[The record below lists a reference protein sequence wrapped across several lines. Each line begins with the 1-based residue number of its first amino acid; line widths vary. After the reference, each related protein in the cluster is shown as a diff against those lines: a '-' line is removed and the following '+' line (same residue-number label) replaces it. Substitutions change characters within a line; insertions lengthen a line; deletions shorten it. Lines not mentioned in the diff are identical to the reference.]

1 MRFSRRL
8 LLAFLLLTPVA
19 VPAAEPW
26 PAAARLDAYFDAL
39 QKNQLANGSITISE
53 KGAVRYRRSVGSAV
67 FGGASKSPTDS
78 GTRYKIGSVTKLFTA
93 VLTMQLVEQASITL
107 DGKLAEFFP
116 ELPNALD
123 ITYRDLLQH
132 RSGLA
137 NYSEAA
143 GFEEWRDQPKNR
155 ADLVAIINDGGV
167 RFPPRERVEYNNS
180 NYLLLSYVLE
190 KVYKRPYAEIVR
202 RQIADKIGL
211 PRTYYGG
218 LTHVTRHES
227 VSYEFTPG
235 GWVAQ
240 KETFPGTHNGA
251 GGLVSNPDD
260 LVRFIDALFA
270 GQLVSQQ
277 SLGIMHGTNGVGSAG
292 LWPYIVA
299 GQTGYGHGGRIEGYR
314 TGVYHF
320 PDKRISIAYATNASV
335 LSMDEIVDEVLLT
348 LFERGHEPP
357 TFSAVKLT
365 PHQQAAY
372 AGAWRSAAGMPPFTP
387 FRQFTTPDQP
397 IELTVRS
404 AGDAPVAS
412 ILGQDFPLVAFG
424 EHEFMIREIGYFLRF
439 QPRSDELVVRGPE
452 WAYYLRREE

>member
-1 MRFSRRL
+1 MRFARRL

-19 VPAAEPW
+19 TPAAEAW

-67 FGGASKSPTDS
+67 FGDAGETPTDS

-93 VLTMQLVEQASITL
+93 VLTMQLVEQAGITL

-137 NYSEAA
+137 NYSEAP
-143 GFEEWRDQPKNR
+143 GFEEWRDQPKSR
-155 ADLVAIINDGGV
+155 ADLLAIISDGGV

-180 NYLLLSYVLE
+180 NYLLLSYILE
-190 KVYKRPYAEIVR
+190 NVYGRPYTEIVR
-202 RQIADKIGL
+202 RQITDKISL

-227 VSYEFTPG
+227 VSYQLTPG

-240 KETFPGTHNGA
+240 KETFPGMHNGA

-270 GQLVSQQ
+270 GELVTRQ
-277 SLGIMHGTNGVGSAG
+277 SLGIMRGVTGGSAG
-292 LWPYIVA
+292 LWPYVVA
-299 GQTGYGHGGRIEGYR
+299 GQTGYGHGGRVEGYR
-314 TGVYHF
+314 SCVYHF
-320 PDKRISIAYATNASV
+320 PDRRISIAYAANASV
-335 LSMDEIVDEVLLT
+335 LSMDEIVDEVLTT
-348 LFERGHEPP
+348 LFEHGHKPP
-357 TFSAVKLT
+357 TFGAVKLA

-372 AGAWRSAAGMPPFTP
+372 VGIWRSAAGTPPRTP
-387 FRQFTTPDQP
+387 FRQFTSPDQP

-412 ILGQDFPLVAFG
+412 MRGHDFPLVAFG

-439 QPRSDELVVRGPE
+439 QPASDELVVRGPE